1 MIDAKN
7 TALVIEGGGMRNSYT
22 AACIVKLLQEEVEF
36 GWVGGVSAG
45 SSHTVNFLSRDP
57 IRSEDSFVDF
67 AKNPSFGGLGSLL
80 RGTGYFNAEYIYEK
94 AADQDMPFDWE
105 AFRSN
110 PAQVCISAARADTG
124 ETVYWGREDMPTQDD
139 LMVRVRASSTLPLIM
154 PMRIID
160 GAPYV
165 DGAMGESGGLLIEQA
180 EEAGFEKFL
189 FLGTKPRGYVR
200 PKVGR
205 PTALRRIF
213 RKHPAVAEAMIARP
227 AKYNASKDRLVELEK
242 QGKAQLFFPEDMQV
256 ASTERDVAKLR
267 SNFEAGRA
275 QTYAEWPAWRE
286 FLTS

>member
-1 MIDAKN
+1 
-7 TALVIEGGGMRNSYT
+7 MRNSYT

-105 AFRSN
+105 AYRSN

-180 EEAGFEKFL
+180 EKAGFEKFL

-200 PKVGR
+200 PKAGR

-213 RKHPAVAEAMIARP
+213 RKYPAVAEAMIARP
-227 AKYNASKDRLVELEK
+227 AKYTASKDRLLELEK

-267 SNFEAGRA
+267 SNFEAGRT

>member
-1 MIDAKN
+1 
-7 TALVIEGGGMRNSYT
+7 MRNSYT
-22 AACIVKLLQEEVEF
+22 AACIVKLLQEKVEF

-105 AFRSN
+105 AYRSN